1 MFARS
6 TTIQAQ
12 AASIDAG
19 IAHLKDVVMPA
30 LQQVDGFV
38 GLSLLCDRQSGRCI
52 ATSSWQSEEAMR
64 ASEDQIADIRRRA
77 TEMFGSRDAKVDRWD
92 IAVMHRAHRSQDGA
106 CVRTTWMKT
115 DPAGLDRMIGT
126 YRDLLSR
133 METLPGFCSASLMV
147 DHETGRCVS
156 TATYD
161 SMDRMRESR
170 DGATQIRNEGMRTGQ
185 AELTEVAEFELAM
198 AHLRV
203 PELV

>member
-12 AASIDAG
+12 SGSIDAG
-19 IAHLKDVVMPA
+19 IAHLNDTVMPA
-30 LQQVDGFV
+30 LQQIDGFV

-52 ATSSWQSEEAMR
+52 ITTSWRDEEALR
-64 ASEDQIADIRRRA
+64 NSDAQVVDLRRRA
-77 TEMFGSRDAKVDRWD
+77 VEMFGASDAKVDRWD

-106 CVRTTWMKT
+106 CVRTTWMKS
-115 DPAGLDRMIGT
+115 DPASMDRTIAT
-126 YRDLLSR
+126 YRNLLSR

-147 DHETGRCVS
+147 DRDTGRSVA

-161 SMDRMRESR
+161 SMDRMRDSR
-170 DGATQIRNEGMRTGQ
+170 DGATQIRNEGMRT
-185 AELTEVAEFELAM
+185 AESELSEVAEFELAL